1 MHIHTLDDWRHDHVF
16 IASDQ
21 ERSEKR
27 AYWVIAL
34 TVTMMIVEISSGW
47 LFNSM
52 ALLADGWHMASH
64 AAALCIT
71 VFAYWYARRNLHNHR
86 YTFGTG
92 KVGVLGGFSSAVVLG
107 VVALIMVWESVQRF
121 FEPLTI
127 RFDEAIAVAVLGLS
141 VNLVSAWLLHQG
153 GGHDHHDHH
162 ENGHHRHH
170 HHHDHNLRAA
180 FLHVMADALTSVL
193 AIIALLTGKMLGWIW
208 MDPMMGIVGALVI
221 GHWTY
226 GLLRDTSRILLDSD
240 AGEDLKVD
248 IRNTIESDADNRV
261 ADLHLW
267 RVGPRHVAV
276 IVSVVTHFPKS
287 AEHYKDLLR
296 DHRDLAHVTVEV
308 NRCDGLPCLP
318 SSSRWGE
325 RQLLCNP

>member
-170 HHHDHNLRAA
+170 RHHDHDHNLRAA

-240 AGEDLKVD
+240 AGEGLKAD

-267 RVGPRHVAV
+267 RVGTRHVAV
-276 IVSVVTHFPKS
+276 IVSIVTHFPKS

-318 SSSRWGE
+318 SSPEAVG
-325 RQLLCNP
+325 

>member
-1 MHIHTLDDWRHDHVF
+1 MHIYNLDDWRHEHVSVP
-16 IASDQ
+16 SDQ
-21 ERSEKR
+21 QRSEQR
-27 AYWVIAL
+27 TYWVIAL
-34 TVTMMIVEISSGW
+34 TVTMMIVEISAGW

-64 AAALCIT
+64 AAALSIT
-71 VFAYWYARRNLHNHR
+71 VFAYWYARRNLNNER
-86 YTFGTG
+86 FTFGPG
-92 KVGVLGGFSSAVVLG
+92 KVGVLGGFTSAVVLG

-127 RFDEAIAVAVLGLS
+127 SFDEAMAVAALGLV

-153 GGHDHHDHH
+153 GGHHHHSHNDNHHHH
-162 ENGHHRHH
+162 EIEHHHP

-193 AIIALLTGKMLGWIW
+193 AIIALLTGKMLGWVW

-240 AGEDLKVD
+240 AGEGVRAK
-248 IRNTIESDADNRV
+248 IRKTIEADADNRV
-261 ADLHLW
+261 TDLHVW
-267 RVGPRHVAV
+267 RVSPGHLAA

-287 AEHYKDLLR
+287 AEHYKDLMR
-296 DHRDLAHVTVEV
+296 DHHDLAHVTVEV
-308 NRCDGLPCLP
+308 YRCDGSPCLP
-318 SSSRWGE
+318 PSPE
-325 RQLLCNP
+325 AAV